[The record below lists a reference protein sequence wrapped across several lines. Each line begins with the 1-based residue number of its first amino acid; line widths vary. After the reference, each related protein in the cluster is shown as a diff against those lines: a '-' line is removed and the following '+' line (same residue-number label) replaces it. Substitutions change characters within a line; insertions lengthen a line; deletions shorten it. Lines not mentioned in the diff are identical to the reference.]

1 MNGQPIHR
9 YRRFKGWDYAKGAS
23 LFITIGVEPRRRLFG
38 EVDGGEVKLSWLGEK
53 VLGALEMMPMLNP
66 GVMVFGRVVMPDHIH
81 FNCALKP
88 GLPEPLKVLGRAV
101 RRLKNYITAEA
112 KRSLAVSIARAQAGG
127 GVKDGRDGETAFR
140 PIWQQGY
147 HDHLLVSREMIDATE
162 RYIAYN
168 PLKWSVMY
176 GSGGG
181 LHVIEPLMSPRF
193 AVGDCWKGVGNVELL
208 SPGEKIVSLRVSRE
222 VAAPAAISAVVRRM
236 ENAVEKGYV
245 VISGFISKGERAVRD
260 MLCRRKDARFVRVL
274 PSSLPNRRFKP
285 ESVYVAP
292 FSQNRYLE
300 IARGNDESEFGRRA
314 CLDLNEEI
322 IEIAT
327 TGEGLALC
335 WKGDG
340 PKVLASSEGNAK
352 Q

>member
-1 MNGQPIHR
+1 MTEPIHR

-38 EVDGGEVKLSWLGEK
+38 EVDGGEVKLSW
-53 VLGALEMMPMLNP
+53 
-66 GVMVFGRVVMPDHIH
+66 
-81 FNCALKP
+81 
-88 GLPEPLKVLGRAV
+88 
-101 RRLKNYITAEA
+101 
-112 KRSLAVSIARAQAGG
+112 
-127 GVKDGRDGETAFR
+127 
-140 PIWQQGY
+140 
-147 HDHLLVSREMIDATE
+147 
-162 RYIAYN
+162 
-168 PLKWSVMY
+168 
-176 GSGGG
+176 
-181 LHVIEPLMSPRF
+181 
-193 AVGDCWKGVGNVELL
+193 
-208 SPGEKIVSLRVSRE
+208 PGEKIVSLRVSRE
-222 VAAPAAISAVVRRM
+222 VAAPDAISAVVRRM

-327 TGEGLALC
+327 AGEGLALY
-335 WKGDG
+335 WKSDG
-340 PKVLASSEGNAK
+340 PKELASSEGNAK